1 MTRRTLT
8 AAAVLAARPSLRALQ
23 VAACPPG
30 EREGLVRALGR
41 QEAHRAQGRA
51 AQASGGALEALLD
64 AQHALALRARLV
76 AWIGHYGPS
85 TVTTRCGAHL
95 TTRIVG
101 PAPVDYLGCTRTGRV
116 IAVEAKRCSGWLDLT
131 GVERASVAPHQR
143 AQLEATDSAE
153 GLAVLVVAFR
163 RRAGDLRFAVPWGVV
178 QHLDRLRP
186 ADLVGYELQDERP
199 GGYLAR
205 WINGEDGR

>member
-1 MTRRTLT
+1 MTRRALT

-41 QEAHRAQGRA
+41 REAHRAQGRA

-64 AQHALALRARLV
+64 EQHQRALDAGLL
-76 AWIGHYGPS
+76 AWIGHYGPA

-101 PAPVDYLGCTRTGRV
+101 TAPVDYLGCTRAGRA
-116 IAVEAKRCSGWLDLT
+116 IAVEAKRCSGHLDLT
-131 GVERASVAPHQR
+131 GVERASLAPHQR
-143 AQLEATDSAE
+143 AQLEATNRAG

-163 RRAGDLRFAVPWGVV
+163 RRAGDVRYAVPWDAV

-205 WINGEDGR
+205 WINREDGR